1 MKFFRIIT
9 ILLFIGIGTALA
21 QSSKESLR
29 LHINTGDMEAA
40 LQEIPSVLNQ
50 NPNDFDV
57 LMMAGDVYLDY
68 NRYSDAIK
76 MYDRASREN
85 RKSSEA
91 RLKLAKSQSL
101 SGDVKN
107 ALETIND
114 AIKRDE
120 KDLSLTLEL
129 ANIYLRADSLS
140 QAELIITRAR
150 EMDKKSPLPYI
161 GLGDLYFKQKVYE
174 LARVNYEEALAI
186 EPNNIAAREKLA
198 TSYFWLANR
207 EMDDELSSVLFT
219 RSLEEWNKVTQQDP
233 NNARA
238 FYEQGRIFYMA
249 NQHSNAANALSK
261 YVQLR
266 PSSSEARW
274 LLAQSFEKVQ
284 RYDSAMYHLEIV
296 VKEIDS
302 VKLQASILL
311 ARGYFDMTDYQKA
324 ITTFESIDKD
334 TTMSVLDFQR
344 WGQAYLLLQD
354 TVNAL
359 AIWDRTAKANPTE
372 NCKVMDQMGYIYQRI
387 LKYQEAIDIL
397 KLRLTY
403 AECNDDRENIV
414 HYLIGQSYLLSERP
428 AEAIEPLRKSIEL
441 DSTFLFARLSLADAL
456 ASSQDF
462 DNATIEFEKLIE
474 LGRQDTAKNNFA
486 LVQGFNK
493 LAGMY
498 MEQKKFNDVIKVGER
513 WATVF
518 ENESYPYLY
527 IAIAHHNLGNGK
539 SACTNYRKVLKIDPK
554 NQSASKNLKLLQDSG
569 GCDN

>member
-9 ILLFIGIGTALA
+9 ILLFISLGTVLS

-40 LQEIPSVLNQ
+40 LLEIPSVLNQ
-50 NPNDFDV
+50 NPDDFDV

-68 NRYSDAIK
+68 NRFADAIK

-219 RSLEEWNKVTQQDP
+219 RSLEQWNKVTQQDP
-233 NNARA
+233 NNAKA

-261 YVQLR
+261 FVQLR
-266 PSSSEARW
+266 PSNSEARW
-274 LLAQSFEKVQ
+274 MLAQSFEKVQ

-296 VKEIDS
+296 AREIDS
-302 VKLQASILL
+302 VKIQASILL
-311 ARGYFDMTDYQKA
+311 ARGYFDIKDYQKA
-324 ITTFESIDKD
+324 ITTFASIDKD
-334 TTMSVLDFQR
+334 TTMEVLDFQR
-344 WGQAYLLLQD
+344 WGQAYLLTQD

-372 NCKVMDQMGYIYQRI
+372 NCKIMDQMGYIYQRI
-387 LKYQEAIDIL
+387 SKYQEAIDIL
-397 KLRLTY
+397 KLRLNY
-403 AECNDDRENIV
+403 AECNDDKINIV

-456 ASSQDF
+456 ASNKDF
-462 DNATIEFEKLIE
+462 DNAIIEFEKLIE

-513 WATVF
+513 WASVF
-518 ENESYPYLY
+518 ENEAYPYLY
-527 IAIAHHNLGNGK
+527 IAIAYHNLGNGK

-569 GCDN
+569 ACDN